1 MMLLGTSLASLIPA
15 DSNFLSMISRA
26 RTQAPSVGDQGVEF
40 AGPKIG
46 LKLINVQITP
56 FGDAEPRLLVC
67 IQERALAERL
77 RGQSLFR
84 GAARSIA
91 AMAAL
96 LAHENCH
103 SVTLG
108 L

>member
-1 MMLLGTSLASLIPA
+1 MCKLPPLVTGTAFLI
-15 DSNFLSMISRA
+15 
-26 RTQAPSVGDQGVEF
+26 T
-40 AGPKIG
+40 
-46 LKLINVQITP
+46 
-56 FGDAEPRLLVC
+56 

-96 LAHENCH
+96 LAHEVKNPLPA
-103 SVTLG
+103 SKGRAIAEADLDAEG
-108 L
+108 QALPA